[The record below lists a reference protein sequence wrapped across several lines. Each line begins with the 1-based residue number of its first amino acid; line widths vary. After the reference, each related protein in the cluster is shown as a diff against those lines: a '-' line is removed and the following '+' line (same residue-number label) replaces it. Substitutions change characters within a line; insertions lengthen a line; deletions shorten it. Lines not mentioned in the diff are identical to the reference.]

1 MDDKEK
7 TRIEFAKAA
16 LTGLLANSN
25 MEVIKSFGNDK
36 NVNLRVA
43 ATAFA
48 MADGMMYIMESN
60 SNTLDFDK

>member
-36 NVNLRVA
+36 NVHLRVA

-48 MADGMMYIMESN
+48 MADGMMYVLESDKHP
-60 SNTLDFDK
+60 LDLDR